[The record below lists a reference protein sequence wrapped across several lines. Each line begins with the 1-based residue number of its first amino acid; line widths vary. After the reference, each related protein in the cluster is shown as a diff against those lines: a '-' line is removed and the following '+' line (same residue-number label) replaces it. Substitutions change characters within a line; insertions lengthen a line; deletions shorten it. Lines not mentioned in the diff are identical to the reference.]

1 MNPRI
6 AAVLFTASLFLA
18 GCFSDADK
26 KDIVGSMAPAPPP
39 GGTAPPP
46 PATGFRAIYV
56 LAAGALPYPNSLFFN
71 GSTDG
76 TMNLP
81 ILATSPLNESLNTLD
96 GFSTTQYFN
105 QIFSAPINPAT
116 IIGGVTVNVLEV
128 VEDLATTATVGVVG
142 VLIPGVDYSVGLS
155 PDLDAGTT
163 TLQVRPL
170 TPLNPSSSYLVLM
183 TNGIT
188 DISGTAA
195 TADTDYA
202 GLRDAALAGITLPD
216 PTQDGLRQLI
226 GAHLTIAGAIGMD
239 PASII
244 SSANFRTQSIGNVM
258 AAAAAQTV
266 GQGAVVGPFPG
277 APVGCPF
284 EPLNTACVL
293 PPSAMPSGNA
303 DIYVG
308 QLLVDYYSDTPAID
322 PVTGLPDTN
331 DVAVI
336 ESIWTGAPFTLD
348 PTAAPTNFVHRFNPV
363 PVATTTLGIPLIMTV
378 PNAASAWMQA
388 VGAPPPGGWP
398 VIVFSHGITRNRTD
412 MLALAEPFADA
423 GFVVVAIDHP
433 LHGLTEPNPLVD
445 PTGIFFQAGSER
457 TFDLDVID
465 NATFAPGPDGLIDIS
480 GFHAFL
486 NLGNPLTI
494 RDAWRQGAVDLLAL
508 ARTIGIIDVDGNGS
522 PNDAADL
529 DGNRV
534 HFVGQSLGSM
544 IGINMLTHQNNDF
557 ESATLGV
564 PGGLILQ
571 LALDSQSF
579 GALVTGALAAQG
591 LTPGTSLFNNTLR
604 DMQTA
609 IDGADPWN
617 FAAGALGQPVH
628 MIEVIGDATVPN
640 SATER
645 LIDVMGLPGISA
657 AACGGAAPC
666 PNFVS
671 QGVVRFT
678 EGSHGSQLD
687 PTASLAATIEM
698 MTETVVF
705 HAGVPG
711 TLPGGGMVILI
722 SDPTVISTQP

>member
-1 MNPRI
+1 
-6 AAVLFTASLFLA
+6 
-18 GCFSDADK
+18 
-26 KDIVGSMAPAPPP
+26 
-39 GGTAPPP
+39 
-46 PATGFRAIYV
+46 
-56 LAAGALPYPNSLFFN
+56 
-71 GSTDG
+71 
-76 TMNLP
+76 
-81 ILATSPLNESLNTLD
+81 TL
-96 GFSTTQYFN
+96 
-105 QIFSAPINPAT
+105 
-116 IIGGVTVNVLEV
+116 
-128 VEDLATTATVGVVG
+128 
-142 VLIPGVDYSVGLS
+142 
-155 PDLDAGTT
+155 
-163 TLQVRPL
+163 
-170 TPLNPSSSYLVLM
+170 
-183 TNGIT
+183 
-188 DISGTAA
+188 
-195 TADTDYA
+195 
-202 GLRDAALAGITLPD
+202 
-216 PTQDGLRQLI
+216 DGLRQLI
-226 GAHLTIAGAIGMD
+226 GAHLAIAGAIGMN
-239 PASII
+239 PAAII

-277 APVGCPF
+277 AAVPGCPF
-284 EPLNTACVL
+284 PILSTACL
-293 PPSAMPSGNA
+293 GLPSGNA

-308 QLLVDYYSDTPAID
+308 QLFVDYYADTPATGD
-322 PVTGLPDTN
+322 PV
-331 DVAVI
+331 
-336 ESIWTGAPFTLD
+336 SSFWTGAPFTLD
-348 PTAAPTNFVHRFNPV
+348 PTATPTNFVHRFNPV
-363 PVATTTLGIPLIMTV
+363 PVATATFGIPLMMTV

-398 VIVFSHGITRNRTD
+398 VVVFAHGITRNRTD

-445 PTGIFFQAGSER
+445 PIAIFFQAGAER
-457 TFDLDVID
+457 TFDLDAID
-465 NATFAPGPDGLIDIS
+465 NATFAPVPDGLVDPS

-494 RDAWRQGAVDLLAL
+494 RDAWRQGAVDLIAL

-522 PNDAADL
+522 ANDAADL

-544 IGINMLTHQNNDF
+544 IGINALTHHNNDF
-557 ESATLGV
+557 VSATLGV

-645 LIDVMGLPGISA
+645 LIDVMGLSGISA

-705 HAGVPG
+705 HAGNAAAG
-711 TLPGGGMVILI
+711 IPGGGLVILI
-722 SDPTVISTQP
+722 SNPAVVSTQP

>member
-26 KDIVGSMAPAPPP
+26 KEIVGSLAPAPPP

-46 PATGFRAIYV
+46 PATGFRAFYV

-81 ILATSPLNESLNTLD
+81 LLATSPLNGTLNTLD

-105 QIFSAPINPAT
+105 QNFSAPIDPAS
-116 IIGGVTVNVLEV
+116 IVGGVTVNVLEV

-142 VLIPGVDYSVGLS
+142 VLIPGVDYSVGLA
-155 PDLDAGTT
+155 PDIDAGGT

-188 DISGTAA
+188 DTFGNPA

-216 PTQDGLRQLI
+216 PTLDGLRQLI
-226 GAHLTIAGAIGMD
+226 GAHLAIAGAIGMN
-239 PASII
+239 PAAII

-277 APVGCPF
+277 AAVPGCPF
-284 EPLNTACVL
+284 AILSTACL
-293 PPSAMPSGNA
+293 GLPSGNA

-308 QLLVDYYSDTPAID
+308 QLFVDYYADTPATGD
-322 PVTGLPDTN
+322 PV
-331 DVAVI
+331 
-336 ESIWTGAPFTLD
+336 SSFWTGAPFTLD

-363 PVATTTLGIPLIMTV
+363 PVATTTLGIPLFMTV

-388 VGAPPPGGWP
+388 FGVPPVGGWP
-398 VIVFSHGITRNRTD
+398 VVVFAHGITRNRTD

-445 PTGIFFQAGSER
+445 PLAIFFQAGAER
-457 TFDLDVID
+457 TFDLDAID
-465 NATFAPGPDGLIDIS
+465 NATFAPVPDGLVDPS

-494 RDAWRQGAVDLLAL
+494 RDAWRQGAADLIAL
-508 ARTIGIIDVDGNGS
+508 ARTIG
-522 PNDAADL
+522 
-529 DGNRV
+529 
-534 HFVGQSLGSM
+534 
-544 IGINMLTHQNNDF
+544 
-557 ESATLGV
+557 
-564 PGGLILQ
+564 
-571 LALDSQSF
+571 
-579 GALVTGALAAQG
+579 
-591 LTPGTSLFNNTLR
+591 
-604 DMQTA
+604 
-609 IDGADPWN
+609 
-617 FAAGALGQPVH
+617 
-628 MIEVIGDATVPN
+628 
-640 SATER
+640 
-645 LIDVMGLPGISA
+645 
-657 AACGGAAPC
+657 
-666 PNFVS
+666 
-671 QGVVRFT
+671 
-678 EGSHGSQLD
+678 
-687 PTASLAATIEM
+687 
-698 MTETVVF
+698 
-705 HAGVPG
+705 
-711 TLPGGGMVILI
+711 
-722 SDPTVISTQP
+722 